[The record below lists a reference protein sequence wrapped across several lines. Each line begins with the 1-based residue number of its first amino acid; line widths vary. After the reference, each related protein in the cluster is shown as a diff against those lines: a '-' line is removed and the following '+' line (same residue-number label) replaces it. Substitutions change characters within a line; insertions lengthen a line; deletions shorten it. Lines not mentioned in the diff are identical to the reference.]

1 MREELHDQRR
11 DKIVAAARQVFLDK
25 GFGRA
30 TINETARLARV
41 SSATV
46 YIYFETKDRL
56 FEAVTAAAM
65 APFDTVFAQTEG
77 AAGDPQTVLTG
88 MALAYFGFLT
98 DPAVRGLY
106 RIIVAE
112 ADHRPDL
119 AERAYGAAHTTLG
132 AVLRRRLVQFDADG
146 ALRVPDPAM
155 AARLFQGMV
164 EHTALSIPLLRGAA
178 TPPLHE
184 GEPYCAEIVRVFLAG
199 YRPSPDISQA

>member
-11 DKIVAAARQVFLDK
+11 EKIVAAARQVFLDK
-25 GFGRA
+25 GFERA
-30 TINETARLARV
+30 TISEAAKLARV

-56 FEAVTAAAM
+56 FDAVTAAAM
-65 APFDTVFAQTEG
+65 APFDTVFAQTEDV
-77 AAGDPQTVLTG
+77 AGDPRTVLIR

-132 AVLRRRLVQFDADG
+132 AVLRRRLIQFDAEG
-146 ALRVPDPAM
+146 VLKVPDPAM

-184 GEPYCAEIVRVFLAG
+184 AQPYCDEVVRVFLAA
-199 YRPSPDISQA
+199 YRPSVEISKV